1 MKIALQRSRLTRAL
15 LFSFLVTS
23 LTLFFIY
30 LSWKPVYNVPF
41 EHGIHLPASK
51 SDRIPRI
58 IHQTYKTADIP
69 EDWQY
74 VQRSVRRHH
83 KDYQYI
89 LWTDETI
96 RSFMTEHYPWFMP
109 TFDAYPY
116 PIQRVDAFR
125 YFALYH
131 YGGIY
136 LDLDVGCRR
145 PLDVLLKYHV
155 VLPRTEPFGFSND
168 FMAAEAQHP
177 FFKQIIEALEKS
189 NRSYIL
195 PFLTVMLSTGPLFL
209 TRQYHRSRYYKS
221 VVGMGRDMYN
231 KKKGLTFHVTG
242 SSWHHWDATLINWF
256 WYKRGKIAWCLLVAI
271 LLIIIGM
278 ILFKKTR
285 NKKVSRISRFYLPVY
300 NN

>member
-1 MKIALQRSRLTRAL
+1 MRVALVRLQRGL

-41 EHGIHLPASK
+41 EHGIHLPASI

-69 EDWQY
+69 EEWQR
-74 VQRSVRRHH
+74 VQRSVKRHH
-83 KDYQYI
+83 KNYQYI

-96 RSFMTEHYPWFMP
+96 RVFMTEQYPWFMP
-109 TFDAYPY
+109 TFDSYRY

-168 FMAAEAQHP
+168 FMAAEARHP

-195 PFLTVMLSTGPLFL
+195 PFLTVMLSTGPLFM
-209 TRQYHRSRYYKS
+209 TRQYHQSICYKS

-231 KKKGLTFHVTG
+231 EKKGLTFHVTG
-242 SSWHHWDATLINWF
+242 SSWHHWDATMINWF
-256 WYKRGKIAWCLLVAI
+256 WYRRIKIAWCLIAIIVLIVAVKVWSA
-271 LLIIIGM
+271 
-278 ILFKKTR
+278 KKS
-285 NKKVSRISRFYLPVY
+285 KKKENRISTSYLPVY
-300 NN
+300 N